1 MAISPHISV
10 KLTDTDGDALPM
22 IAEVSR
28 SLRQGGVDR
37 MTVEKIV
44 IEALSGNYEKVLATI
59 VKYVKVH

>member
-1 MAISPHISV
+1 
-10 KLTDTDGDALPM
+10 M